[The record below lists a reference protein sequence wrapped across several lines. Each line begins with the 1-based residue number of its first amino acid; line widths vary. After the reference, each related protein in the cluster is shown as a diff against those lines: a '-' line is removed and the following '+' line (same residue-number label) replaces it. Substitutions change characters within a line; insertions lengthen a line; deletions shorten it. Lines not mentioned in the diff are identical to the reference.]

1 MTGERGEALKLAE
14 LKFGEDFAADTAMAT
29 KEFQRSLQ
37 ESGQE
42 AKALA
47 EKRRDEMAARIEQ
60 NQQELAQTKLEVLVA
75 PAAELIDLAKA
86 ECSDKQDEINIRRQ
100 VTKSEG
106 AIASLIRDLICDNV
120 CNVSTLHGT
129 APTGF
134 DGPLGQLSLTS
145 DALTLDVGK
154 PAAVLQLGGWLRLRP
169 AVTQLTLENADDLA
183 LRVLSAHAG
192 RDSPL
197 QTLSVSGTASITS
210 WNALASACALQQV
223 LPALE
228 TVRFGGEDIPWKRLF
243 HEDEMDLSERGYTAQ
258 DATVVAAVIPF
269 NASLTQV
276 LAFSFKSA
284 IGILCF
290 KVHLS
295 TFATL
300 VCHAA
305 EFVGQPAVRA
315 RQVG

>member
-1 MTGERGEALKLAE
+1 VTGERGEALKLAE

-60 NQQELAQTKLEVLVA
+60 NQQELAQKKLEVLVA

-86 ECSDKQDEINIRRQ
+86 ECSDKQDEIDIRGR

-106 AIASLIRDLICDNV
+106 VIASLIRDLICDNV

-169 AVTQLTLENADDLA
+169 MATQLTLKNADDLA

-197 QTLSVSGTASITS
+197 QTLSVSGKDKHLGTASAIVIASLIRDTAS
-210 WNALASACALQQV
+210 VTECNLRDNKLGVEGWTIVFNALRDSTTSKIA
-223 LPALE
+223 
-228 TVRFGGEDIPWKRLF
+228 TW
-243 HEDEMDLSERGYTAQ
+243 DLSFEELGPEIAKPLAEYISVT
-258 DATVVAAVIPF
+258 
-269 NASLTQV
+269 ASLTKI
-276 LAFSFKSA
+276 S
-284 IGILCF
+284 
-290 KVHLS
+290 
-295 TFATL
+295 
-300 VCHAA
+300 
-305 EFVGQPAVRA
+305 
-315 RQVG
+315 

>member
-14 LKFGEDFAADTAMAT
+14 LKFDEDFAADTAMAT

-120 CNVSTLHGT
+120 CNVSTLRGN
-129 APTGF
+129 GC

-197 QTLSVSGTASITS
+197 QTLSVSGKDKH
-210 WNALASACALQQV
+210 LGPASA
-223 LPALE
+223 
-228 TVRFGGEDIPWKRLF
+228 I
-243 HEDEMDLSERGYTAQ
+243 
-258 DATVVAAVIPF
+258 VI
-269 NASLTQV
+269 ASLIRV
-276 LAFSFKSA
+276 
-284 IGILCF
+284 
-290 KVHLS
+290 
-295 TFATL
+295 
-300 VCHAA
+300 
-305 EFVGQPAVRA
+305 
-315 RQVG
+315 